1 MNCEMCG
8 RKGELMRALVEGIEL
23 MVCSSCAGY
32 GKRLQRVSL
41 PIKRPPQ
48 THREIQESVVA
59 DYASRIRK
67 ASEGLGKT
75 QKEFASMIAEKESIV
90 HHLETGSQEP
100 DIRLARKLEKK
111 LGIKLVEQEEEGA
124 EGMRKAAGR
133 GLTLG
138 DVIKMRKP

>member
-8 RKGELMRALVEGIEL
+8 RKGELVRALVEGIEL

-32 GKRLQRVSL
+32 GKRLQRVLL
-41 PIKRPPQ
+41 PIKRAPQ
-48 THREIQESVVA
+48 PQREMQESVVA

-67 ASEGLGKT
+67 AREGLGKT
-75 QKEFASMIAEKESIV
+75 QKEFAILIAEKESVV

-100 DIRLARKLEKK
+100 DIKLARKLEKK
-111 LGIKLVEQEEEGA
+111 LGIKLVKQEDEGA
-124 EGMRKAAGR
+124 EGMRKTASR